1 MHQMGSPSLYIEV
14 LLADI
19 KASKDIN
26 ALIKDSILPMKVKR
40 FLEFTFDIV
49 LNAPLHD
56 FHAANILLHS
66 NQFWK
71 DLR

>member
-26 ALIKDSILPMKVKR
+26 AVIKDSILPMKVKR

-56 FHAANILLHS
+56 FHAANILLHY